1 MDKTAAY
8 YLTYLYRSFLAYTT
22 KELKTLGL
30 NYGQL
35 PFILYI
41 GKCPHCTQAELK
53 NGLEVD
59 WGHCQRSVDKLAEAG
74 FAKKTQRDGERVRL
88 TLTEKGERA
97 FALSHQVFHAWDQEH
112 LQVLTPDER
121 EQLLGLLAKLTGD
134 GKRI

>member
-22 KELKTLGL
+22 KKLKTLGL

-41 GKCPHCTQAELK
+41 GKCPRCTQAELK
-53 NGLEVD
+53 NGLDVD
-59 WGHCQRSVDKLAEAG
+59 WGHCQRSVDKLVMAG
-74 FAKKTQRDGERVRL
+74 FAEKTQQDGERVRL
-88 TLTEKGERA
+88 SLTPKGEQA
-97 FALSHQVFHAWDQEH
+97 FLLSHQVFDAWDREH
-112 LQVLTPDER
+112 LQALTPDER
-121 EQLLGLLAKLTGD
+121 EQLLALLGKLTGD